1 MPNQMIA
8 LQARNPQIADPSRQ
22 TAQFANMMNMARQ
35 QEAAQRQAQQAQQT
49 MDLAKAK
56 ESREAS
62 AAEIDRAGK
71 LIDLYTKRAV
81 QTLNPQGYELLLG
94 NMDRDAPDIAAA
106 FRANMPPEQFDRN
119 KLLKMVGSVSDN
131 FRATYGPLET
141 EVVQMADGTFA
152 VTRTGGFDKPGVFE
166 MEEYKLAPRGGA
178 PSQRQMPG
186 IIGGYGGGTFNVDG
200 TQATPVEQGAN
211 ARPTQGAPTTQRD
224 LMEQGVDSRNIPAG
238 NPLKPISMTGGAQP
252 NLAGVVESMMSSGQ
266 ISQSNLQLMR
276 DAAGPDKD
284 AQLAQILKSNNIQI
298 VPDAQ
303 ASTRNAVF
311 RPGEDTAP
319 QMQMVQDMGDYRAT
333 GRPARGKPPMQSPMP
348 GSAIVPLPR
357 VSGEAAASE
366 GGKQGVRVRTEPIIA
381 GNTKTAELKAQK
393 DAAFPDAQSQFDA
406 AYTTVKNRLAD
417 IERFKKHPA
426 ATRVIGMIDAYTPN
440 IGRARGAQE
449 LYNAMVAGATFDAL
463 QDMRNN
469 SPTGGALGNVSDADI
484 RLLKQSIGAL
494 GQAQDEEDF
503 FESLNIYES
512 RLKQILGRL
521 ETRFKEGYGY
531 RLGKNWTPPA
541 AAAAP
546 RRTLTTGG
554 RKAGAFTIT
563 EVDE

>member
-56 ESREAS
+56 EGREAS
-62 AAEIDRAGK
+62 KDQIENAGK
-71 LIDLYTKRAV
+71 LIDLYTKRAG
-81 QTLNPQGYELLLG
+81 QTMNAQGYELLLRD
-94 NMDRDAPDIAAA
+94 MDRDAPDFAAT
-106 FRANMPPEQFDRN
+106 FRANLPPEQFDRN
-119 KLLKMVGSVSDN
+119 TLLKMVGSVSDN

-141 EVVQMADGTFA
+141 EVVQKPDGTFGVA
-152 VTRTGGFDKPGVFE
+152 RTGGFGKPGVFE
-166 MEEYKLAPRGGA
+166 LEEYELQPQGAGA
-178 PSQRQMPG
+178 PNQPPP
-186 IIGGYGGGTFNVDG
+186 
-200 TQATPVEQGAN
+200 AAPPVEQGAN
-211 ARPTQGAPTTQRD
+211 ARPTPGAPTTPRD
-224 LMEQGVDSRNIPAG
+224 LFQQGVDPRNIPSG
-238 NPLKPISMTGGAQP
+238 NPLKPISMTAGAQP

-357 VSGEAAASE
+357 VAAEARAGRETPAEAAAKAAAVARANMAAETEKKANEKLPARRQVSTLLGKIRSAYEALDKANAIPSE
-366 GGKQGVRVRTEPIIA
+366 TRNMAANAMDYFASSSLGREAQKMLGTTSSKYLSEIVNSRKLLATAIKNAAGMSAQEMNSNVELQLMMDALTDPTQGIEAARSTLDNLEELFGAPRAAKPAA
-381 GNTKTAELKAQK
+381 GNKT
-393 DAAFPDAQSQFDA
+393 
-406 AYTTVKNRLAD
+406 
-417 IERFKKHPA
+417 
-426 ATRVIGMIDAYTPN
+426 
-440 IGRARGAQE
+440 
-449 LYNAMVAGATFDAL
+449 
-463 QDMRNN
+463 
-469 SPTGGALGNVSDADI
+469 PTGGLSA
-484 RLLKQSIGAL
+484 
-494 GQAQDEEDF
+494 
-503 FESLNIYES
+503 
-512 RLKQILGRL
+512 
-521 ETRFKEGYGY
+521 ETRAKYG
-531 RLGKNWTPPA
+531 L
-541 AAAAP
+541 
-546 RRTLTTGG
+546 
-554 RKAGAFTIT
+554 
-563 EVDE
+563 